1 MVGRDERD
9 GGVRGLPGR
18 RWLVGLAALVCV
30 VVLVVGQW
38 RAPGPQT
45 QSPTE
50 SAIFQRSTAP
60 IDWGVSPPVA
70 SVAEPP
76 PLRVGAYIT
85 NISNIDLLDDQ
96 FSVEMLLWTEWGG
109 APEADPSNNLM
120 ILNGIYDGD
129 IQRFERV
136 SHERTATGSWNLYR
150 VRSAVVKRWRLQRY
164 PFDDQILH
172 IQIGLDDP
180 LQTVNLDVVDQ
191 QALMVSPGLLL
202 PGWTLKTPGAYA
214 SSVSLMSDL
223 GRPRADG
230 EVIRRQPAVSLD
242 LPIQRRSLLY
252 VAPDFLGYMLAVGL
266 CFMSLLITHS
276 RDDLILAAVV
286 SAGGNFV
293 FIAGKLPV
301 TAMAGFIGNLQLIIF
316 LGILYVVAADE
327 LIDQH
332 LLNVNDRLSR
342 VLRVLLLPSY
352 VAMTLIGVS
361 WIIP

>member
-1 MVGRDERD
+1 M
-9 GGVRGLPGR
+9 
-18 RWLVGLAALVCV
+18 AS
-30 VVLVVGQW
+30 
-38 RAPGPQT
+38 AP
-45 QSPTE
+45 
-50 SAIFQRSTAP
+50 
-60 IDWGVSPPVA
+60 
-70 SVAEPP
+70 EPP

-109 APEADPSNNLM
+109 DPEADPSNNLM

-136 SHERTATGSWNLYR
+136 SHERTARGSWNLYR

-164 PFDDQILH
+164 PFDDQVLH

-191 QALMVSPGLLL
+191 EALMVSPGFLL
-202 PGWTLKTPGAYA
+202 PGWSLKPVGAYA

-223 GRPRADG
+223 GRPLADG

-242 LPIQRRSLLY
+242 VPIQRRSLLY